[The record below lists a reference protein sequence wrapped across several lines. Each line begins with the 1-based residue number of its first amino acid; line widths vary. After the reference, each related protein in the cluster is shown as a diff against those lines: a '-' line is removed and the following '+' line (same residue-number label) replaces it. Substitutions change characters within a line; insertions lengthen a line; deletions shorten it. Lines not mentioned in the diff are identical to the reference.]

1 MKGKVKW
8 IVIGIIIVIIAIV
21 AVYMVNEMKYA
32 YQIEEVKEINYATLV
47 QEGKYGVI
55 DKTGKII
62 IEPTYNGIQIPNPS
76 KPVFVCIGEY
86 DKEAKEYDTKG

>member
-76 KPVFVCIGEY
+76 KPVFVCIG
-86 DKEAKEYDTKG
+86 